1 MERKALKKHAK
12 GVLKRNYLLLVAACL
27 IAALLGVEFTGSLSL
42 VTMGALGR
50 AADDVEE
57 SGIVN
62 TVGGATGGD
71 ADLYSVLLDLFGQAA
86 EGSDGPELPDG
97 PLAEVFGTSRGVF
110 ASLVNGA
117 VAVAASVPLCAAIR
131 AALKRSGLME
141 KLQ

>member
-27 IAALLGVEFTGSLSL
+27 IAAVLGVEFTGSLSL
-42 VTMGALGR
+42 VTTGALGR

-62 TVGGATGGD
+62 TVGGTTGGD

-86 EGSDGPELPDG
+86 EGSDRTEQPDG
-97 PLAEVFGTSRGVF
+97 ILGEVFGTSRG
-110 ASLVNGA
+110 ASSSTTPITWCPTSPRRTPPSSRWRPSACPG
-117 VAVAASVPLCAAIR
+117 
-131 AALKRSGLME
+131 G
-141 KLQ
+141 